1 MNDKKENIIKIIEN
15 IKDEETL
22 EYILNFIIVYVL
34 TYEKK

>member
-1 MNDKKENIIKIIEN
+1 MNDKKENLIKIIEN

-22 EYILNFIIVYVL
+22 EYILNFIIIYVL